1 MILLDRE
8 DVVRLDLLKSP
19 FYVRWD
25 PDDPVAFAEGQALD
39 FPEIIAEG
47 PFLLVV
53 NDEFAWA
60 GQHPDR
66 LSNVAGRRLD
76 AVNFQHWKAL
86 ADIYAES
93 MGISR
98 QSLLLRFA
106 SLRRQTRRRPAGLG
120 WMKWENA
127 YHWPE
132 GDDLAW
138 SALTDGRHPTL
149 EVREH
154 EGQRQVRCK

>member
-39 FPEIIAEG
+39 FPEIMADG

-53 NDEFAWA
+53 HDEGAWA
-60 GQHPDR
+60 GQPER
-66 LSNVAGRRLD
+66 LVNVAGREL
-76 AVNFQHWKAL
+76 NFQNWTAL
-86 ADIYAES
+86 ADLYAES

-98 QSLLLRFA
+98 LSMLRRYT
-106 SLRRQTRRRPAGLG
+106 SIRRQTRRRPVGLG
-120 WMKWENA
+120 WMRWENA
-127 YHWPE
+127 YHWPD

-138 SALTDGRHPTL
+138 SALVHGRHPIL

-154 EGQRQVRCK
+154 DGKRQVRSK